1 VTKLPPEAGAPSVL
15 GFAEAAIAKER
26 PGLSS
31 IVMHDLSLLTDLV
44 VIFAAAVLVV
54 LVLSRIGLP
63 SIAGLIVAGV
73 LVGPRSLGLISE
85 RASVEV
91 LAEVGVILLLFGVGL
106 ELPVSRL
113 KQLLRPMLLTG
124 SLQVMLTIVCAG
136 GLAYAAGLTP
146 TQALILALVIAP
158 SSTAIVLRQLDA
170 RGELDAPH
178 GQQML
183 GILLFQDLCVVPMM
197 LVLPALTGEHADS
210 GESVSVSLLRS
221 LGVLIAV
228 VVAARLIAP
237 RVLHLVAQEKK
248 RDVFVLA
255 VFVVGVGTAWAASLA
270 GVSLSLGAF
279 LAGVVI
285 AGSDYRHQAMGDL
298 IPFREVFA
306 SLFFVSAGML
316 LDLSLVFSMPRVVLG
331 LFLLLL
337 LGKGLLVL
345 AIGLALRLSLR
356 VSVLT
361 AIGLCQVGEF
371 ALVLLASVREQRALP
386 EALEAQLL
394 CASILSMIATPLL
407 LAVAPR
413 FVLVVERVRVLRA
426 IFGQGAL
433 SSSKK
438 DALSEHV
445 IIAGYGVAGRALAHR
460 LQSEG
465 MTVVVVDLNTRSVKD
480 AESDG
485 FQALYGDIATPEVL
499 AHLGAQRAVEL
510 VLLINDASALERA
523 VESAHRTFPA
533 LVITVRSRYQGE
545 VAHLKALGATHVV
558 AAEVEAG
565 RTITEQV
572 LRRSIP
578 AGEVR

>member
-1 VTKLPPEAGAPSVL
+1 
-15 GFAEAAIAKER
+15 
-26 PGLSS
+26 
-31 IVMHDLSLLTDLV
+31 MHDLSLLTDLV

-54 LVLSRIGLP
+54 LILSRVGLP
-63 SIAGLIVAGV
+63 SIAGLIIAGV
-73 LVGPRSLGLISE
+73 LVGPRSLGLVSNLA
-85 RASVEV
+85 RVDV

-106 ELPVSRL
+106 ELPLSRF
-113 KQLLRPMLLTG
+113 KQLLAPMLLTG
-124 SLQVMLTIVCAG
+124 SLQVVSTTLLFA
-136 GLAYAAGLTP
+136 GLAYAAGLAP
-146 TQALILALVIAP
+146 AQALILGLIVAP

-178 GQQML
+178 GQEML
-183 GILLFQDLCVVPMM
+183 GVLLFQDLCVVPMM
-197 LVLPALTGEHADS
+197 LVLPALTGAHDGHDTS
-210 GESVSVSLLRS
+210 LGLSLLRS
-221 LGVLIAV
+221 LGVLVAV
-228 VVAARLIAP
+228 MFAARLVAP
-237 RVLHLVAQEKK
+237 RVLHLVAMERK

-285 AGSDYRHQAMGDL
+285 AGSNYRHQAMADL

-316 LDLSLVFSMPRVVLG
+316 LDLSLVFSTPREVLG
-331 LFLLLL
+331 LCFLLLS
-337 LGKGLLVL
+337 GKGLLVL
-345 AIGLALRLSLR
+345 IIGLALRLPLR

-386 EALEAQLL
+386 ETLEAQLL

-407 LAVAPR
+407 LSVAPR
-413 FVLVVERVRVLRA
+413 LVSLVERVELLRA
-426 IFGQGAL
+426 IFGHSSLAASARNAL
-433 SSSKK
+433 S
-438 DALSEHV
+438 DHV

-465 MTVVVVDLNTRSVKD
+465 MIVVVVDLNTRSVSD

-485 FQALYGDIATPEVL
+485 FQAVYGDVATPEVL
-499 AHLGAQRAVEL
+499 THLAAHRAAEL
-510 VLLINDASALERA
+510 VLLINDASALQRA
-523 VESAHRTFPA
+523 VETARRTFPA

-545 VAHLKALGATHVV
+545 VAHLLALGATHVI

-572 LRRSIP
+572 LRRSLP
-578 AGEVR
+578 PSEAR